1 MKTYKL
7 IKPIGDYPLEEYKK
21 SDSDG
26 GDYPICIDGKW
37 IILEKEIVENMPEY
51 FVEVKEDWID
61 RVIKN
66 SGKGAVA
73 RLFPKTP

>member
-7 IKPIGDYPLEEYKK
+7 IKPIGDYPLEDYIQI
-21 SDSDG
+21 DDG
-26 GDYPICIDGKW
+26 NYAICIDGKW

>member
-1 MKTYKL
+1 MRTYKL
-7 IKPIGDYPLEEYKK
+7 IKPIGDYPLEDYIQI
-21 SDSDG
+21 DDG
-26 GDYPICIDGKW
+26 NYTICIDGKRV
-37 IILEKEIVENMPEY
+37 ILEKEIVENMPEY

-73 RLFPKTP
+73 RLFPKTH

>member
-7 IKPIGDYPLEEYKK
+7 IKPIGDYPLEDYIQI
-21 SDSDG
+21 DDG
-26 GDYPICIDGKW
+26 NYAICIDGKRV
-37 IILEKEIVENMPEY
+37 ILEKEIVENMPEY